1 MVENHRNLQK
11 AMKGSQKRH
20 LTAAAMS
27 RVKESGSQQGQ
38 NNTKKTRSPTAP
50 AKLYAVTFNC
60 RRITKGGD
68 SGTNTL
74 NP

>member
-1 MVENHRNLQK
+1 ME
-11 AMKGSQKRH
+11 GSRKRY
-20 LTAAAMS
+20 LTAAGMS
-27 RVKESGSQQGQ
+27 RVKESDSQQGQ
-38 NNTKKTRSPTAP
+38 NNTKKTGSLTAH